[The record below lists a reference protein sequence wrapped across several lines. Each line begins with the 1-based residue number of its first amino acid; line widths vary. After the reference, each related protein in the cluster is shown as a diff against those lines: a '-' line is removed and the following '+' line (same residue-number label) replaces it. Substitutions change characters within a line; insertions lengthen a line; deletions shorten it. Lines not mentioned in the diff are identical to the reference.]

1 MQLSMEGFRKA
12 FQNIMQK
19 ISMASV
25 LHENVN
31 LIFRV
36 AFNGE
41 LQWRWIQ
48 QGFSGDGMNETLK

>member
-1 MQLSMEGFRKA
+1 MQLNMEGFRKA

-25 LHENVN
+25 LHENVD

-48 QGFSGDGMNETLK
+48 QGFPGVRMNETLK